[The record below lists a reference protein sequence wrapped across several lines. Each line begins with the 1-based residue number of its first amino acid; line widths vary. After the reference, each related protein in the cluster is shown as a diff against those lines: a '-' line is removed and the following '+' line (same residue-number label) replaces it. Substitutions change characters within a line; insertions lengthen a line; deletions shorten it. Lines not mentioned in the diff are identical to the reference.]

1 MLTLPRFEQ
10 HNPEPPPEKQKKPG
24 KTKKGHLSS
33 RTPIQWTKEHQEVLN
48 QLIEALTKP
57 PILGYPDFDQP
68 FALHCD
74 ASQDGLGAVLYQ
86 QQQGKMRVIAY
97 GSRSLSQ
104 SEKRYH
110 SGKLEFLALKWA
122 ICERFRDYLYHAQSF
137 VVYTD
142 NNPLTYVRTTA
153 KLNTAGHRWVA
164 ELADYH
170 FTIRYRPGKN
180 NNDADGLS
188 RMPLSIE
195 DYVNS
200 CTREVSGETV
210 SAFMENVKVEKRD
223 PCQGVG
229 IIQTCALS
237 LIRDCNS
244 RAGQPLNPSQICK
257 AQAEDEVLSR
267 VIWYKSRKHR
277 PSRAEIKAEQP
288 AVATLL
294 KQWLKISL
302 DENGLLRRRTF
313 RREQLVVPKSYHS
326 LIFKELHQDMGHLG
340 VERTLDLVREVLL
353 AANAPGC
360 GTFCDQSL

>member
-1 MLTLPRFEQ
+1 MDPAEIAPVMALKERRPAKVGDLRQMLGFLSYYRSFIPNFACKAKPLY
-10 HNPEPPPEKQKKPG
+10 NLAPPKSEPPDPKVSPVKQQW
-24 KTKKGHLSS
+24 KTKKGHLPS
-33 RTPIQWTKEHQEVLN
+33 RTPIQWTPEHQEVLN
-48 QLIEALTKP
+48 KLIEDLTKP
-57 PILGYPDFDQP
+57 PIIGYPDFEQP

-74 ASQDGLGAVLYQ
+74 ASQDGFGAVLYQ
-86 QQQGKMRVIAY
+86 QQQGKVRVVAY

-142 NNPLTYVRTTA
+142 NNPLTYVRITA
-153 KLNTAGHRWVA
+153 KLNAAGHRWVS
-164 ELADYH
+164 ELADFC

-180 NNDADGLS
+180 NNDTNGLS

-195 DYVNS
+195 DYMNS

-229 IIQTCALS
+229 VIPTCALN
-237 LIRDCNS
+237 LIRDCDS
-244 RAGQPLNPSQICK
+244 TTGQPLTPAQVRK
-257 AQAEDEVLSR
+257 AQEEDEVLSR

-277 PSRAEIKAEQP
+277 PSRSEIKAEKS

-294 KQWLKISL
+294 KQWLNIDL
-302 DENGLLRRRTF
+302 DENGVLRRRTF
-313 RREQLVVPKSYHS
+313 RREPT
-326 LIFKELHQDMGHLG
+326 M
-340 VERTLDLVREVLL
+340 R
-353 AANAPGC
+353 
-360 GTFCDQSL
+360 